1 MENKSHA
8 FVTGLFTL
16 ILGVVIVAALLWF
29 KRDNTVRI
37 PYDVV
42 TTGSVTGLA
51 PNASVRYKGLPIG
64 RVATIGF
71 DAKHPGDIV
80 IRILVNQDA
89 PITRSTEASLGLQGV
104 TGMAFLQLEEH
115 GEDPRPLATSAN
127 NVARIQMRPGL
138 LDQLQHRGEAILAR
152 IDTLTQSLNR
162 FADDDSRKQFLATA
176 NSIQHAA
183 DSISHLAAHA
193 APVVDR
199 LPKTMDQLNKTLAAT
214 QQLVGNLNRPDGPLL
229 GNLNRIGAAADRT
242 SATLAE
248 ISARVSYDTLPRID
262 ALADDVRAAT
272 RSITRAANV
281 VGQHPRSLLFG
292 APASAP
298 GPGEPG
304 FIWPDKNR

>member
-8 FVTGLFTL
+8 FATGLFTI
-16 ILGVVIVAALLWF
+16 ILGLVIVAALLWF
-29 KRDNTVRI
+29 RRDNTVRV

-42 TTGSVTGLA
+42 TTGAVTGLA
-51 PNASVRYKGLPIG
+51 PNAAVRYRGLSVG
-64 RVATIGF
+64 RVSTIGF
-71 DAKHPGDIV
+71 DDKHAGDIV
-80 IRILVNQDA
+80 IRILVNQNA
-89 PITRSTEASLGLQGV
+89 PITHSTEASLGLQGV
-104 TGMAFLQLEEH
+104 TGMAFLQLDEH
-115 GEDPRPLATSAN
+115 GTDERPLTTSADH
-127 NVARIQMRPGL
+127 VARIIMRPGL
-138 LDQLQHRGEAILAR
+138 LETLQHRGEALLAR
-152 IDTLTQSLNR
+152 LDTLTESLNR

-183 DSISHLAAHA
+183 DSISQLAAHA
-193 APVVDR
+193 TPVVDG
-199 LPKTMDQLNKTLAAT
+199 LPQTMHQLNSTLATT
-214 QQLVGNLNRPDGPLL
+214 QQLVSNLNRPDGPLL

-248 ISARVSYDTLPRID
+248 ISGRVNYDTLPRVD

-304 FIWPDKNR
+304 FVWPASR

>member
-8 FVTGLFTL
+8 FATGLFTI
-16 ILGVVIVAALLWF
+16 ILGLVIVAALMWF
-29 KRDNTVRI
+29 RRDTTVRV

-42 TTGSVTGLA
+42 TTGAVTGLA
-51 PNASVRYKGLPIG
+51 PNAAVRYRGLSVG
-64 RVATIGF
+64 RVAAIGF
-71 DAKHPGDIV
+71 DDKHAGDIV
-80 IRILVNQDA
+80 IRILVNQNA
-89 PITRSTEASLGLQGV
+89 PITHSTEASLGLQGV
-104 TGMAFLQLEEH
+104 TGMAFLQLDEH
-115 GEDPRPLATSAN
+115 GTDERPLATSTDH
-127 NVARIQMRPGL
+127 VARIIMRPGL
-138 LDQLQHRGEAILAR
+138 LEQLQHRGEALMAR
-152 IDTLTQSLNR
+152 LDTLTESLNR

-183 DSISHLAAHA
+183 DSISQLAAHA
-193 APVVDR
+193 TPVVDG
-199 LPKTMDQLNKTLAAT
+199 LPETMHQLNSTLATT
-214 QQLVGNLNRPDGPLL
+214 QQLVSNLNRPDGPLL

-242 SATLAE
+242 SAALAE
-248 ISARVSYDTLPRID
+248 ISGRVNYDTLPRVD

-304 FIWPDKNR
+304 FVWPASP